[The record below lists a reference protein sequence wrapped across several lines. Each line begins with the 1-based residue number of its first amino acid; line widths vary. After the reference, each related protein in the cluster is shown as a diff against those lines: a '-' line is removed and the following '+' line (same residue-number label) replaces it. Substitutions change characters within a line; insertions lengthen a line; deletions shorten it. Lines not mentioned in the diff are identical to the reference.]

1 MNEGTLTNEE
11 AAERLTNIA
20 GWICK
25 TCRTFYGDQAG
36 AERAARYCCE
46 KDHACD
52 LEGCPNRAEKPYIY
66 CKPCRDKKDRERWLA
81 LPEVEWDGETP
92 LVLHD
97 DDTYFFSADDLQE
110 YLDEH
115 GLTLEQVQLVVAVPE
130 EKPQFDMS
138 EHLSDYLPEGMEM
151 ECAEDTKINAVVNR
165 WIEKHAPDVWVPGAT
180 RPTLASMTPLFVSRE
195 AE

>member
-1 MNEGTLTNEE
+1 MDQGTLRNEE

-25 TCRTFYGDQAG
+25 TCRTFYGDKEH

-52 LEGCPNRAEKPYIY
+52 LEGCKGRAEKPYIY

-115 GLTLEQVQLVVAVPE
+115 ELTLEQVQLVVAVKE
-130 EKPQFDMS
+130 EPPQFDMS
-138 EHLSDYLPEGMEM
+138 DHLTDYLPDGMDHDG
-151 ECAEDTKINAVVNR
+151 DTKINAVVNR
-165 WIEKHAPDVWVPGAT
+165 WIEKHVPDVWVPGET
-180 RPTLASMTPLFVSRE
+180 RPSLSSMTPLFVRSE
-195 AE
+195 AQ